1 MSAIARAPSKRF
13 GWSALLDPPQP
24 ARATPASASASA
36 SAARLSGGLLA
47 LALDARLRCD
57 RRDGRLVMAAGTI
70 PDHVSLRD
78 ALLARLGLHLAPWK
92 LGLGEVIPAGQV
104 EGFECALQCR
114 PPVLFGAKHRPDHLK
129 LLIAEPDDPHKASS
143 VTLGFPAS

>member
-1 MSAIARAPSKRF
+1 MARAPSKRLD
-13 GWSALLDPPQP
+13 WSELLDPPQP
-24 ARATPASASASA
+24 ARTTPASAST
-36 SAARLSGGLLA
+36 ARLSGGLLA

-78 ALLARLGLHLAPWK
+78 ALLARLRLHLAPGK